1 MLLDTRK
8 LADEDFIFTSFIGLS
23 RHRNFEAAA
32 AGGLRGFYYSRS
44 HQNQCFRLCLF
55 NWWPSPTSCYCGFF
69 LHVKNCPNCASFD
82 CVSTKICQK
91 FGHLKIAKVGNTDQD
106 RGNKSGSWSR
116 TSVRLPPS
124 MLSVIS
130 IWPIFYTFFFR
141 WCKNCVNKGKLA
153 KVFGFDRLLLHF
165 CLIIKYYLFFSLIA
179 WFVIEWIR
187 GRSGRRYSIRPWP
200 ISQHQWFA

>member
-1 MLLDTRK
+1 MLVDTRK

-32 AGGLRGFYYSRS
+32 GSLRGFHCSRS
-44 HQNQCFRLCLF
+44 HQNQCFRLYLIDDQVSNVICCIFLLL
-55 NWWPSPTSCYCGFF
+55 WGF
-69 LHVKNCPNCASFD
+69 LHVKKWPICASFD
-82 CVSTKICQK
+82 CCFDIKICQK
-91 FGHLKIAKVGNTDQD
+91 FGHYKIPKVGNTDKD

-165 CLIIKYYLFFSLIA
+165 CLII
-179 WFVIEWIR
+179 
-187 GRSGRRYSIRPWP
+187 
-200 ISQHQWFA
+200 